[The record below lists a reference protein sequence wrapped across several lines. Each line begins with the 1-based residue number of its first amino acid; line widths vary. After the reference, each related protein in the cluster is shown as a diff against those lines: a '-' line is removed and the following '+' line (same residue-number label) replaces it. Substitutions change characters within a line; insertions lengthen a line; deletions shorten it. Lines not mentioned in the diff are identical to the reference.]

1 VTPVPAP
8 RAVERA
14 SRSVGKLVPGCMTVP
29 GWFVGPLAATAAL
42 VVMGFVSL
50 GAFYASLGGL
60 FIAAGVAF
68 WAGAGMAGIAEPR
81 RWARSALI
89 VAVYLVVLFAG
100 YLMLPRSQSPP
111 PGASRG
117 GPALPRP

>member
-1 VTPVPAP
+1 MSF
-8 RAVERA
+8 A
-14 SRSVGKLVPGCMTVP
+14 SPKDGSMTLP
-29 GWFVGPLAATAAL
+29 SWFVGPLVATAAL

-50 GAFYASLGGL
+50 GAVYASIGGL

-68 WAGAGMAGIAEPR
+68 WAGASMAGIAEPR
-81 RWARSALI
+81 RRARSALI
-89 VAVYLVVLFAG
+89 VAVYLVVLFAS
-100 YLMLPRSQSPP
+100 YLTLPRSQSP

>member
-1 VTPVPAP
+1 
-8 RAVERA
+8 
-14 SRSVGKLVPGCMTVP
+14 MTVP

-50 GAFYASLGGL
+50 GVYASGGGL
-60 FIAAGVAF
+60 LVAAGVAF

-89 VAVYLVVLFAG
+89 VAVYVVVLFAS
-100 YLMLPRSQSPP
+100 YLILLQSQLPPS
-111 PGASRG
+111 GASFG
-117 GPALPRP
+117 GPAVPRP

>member
-1 VTPVPAP
+1 
-8 RAVERA
+8 
-14 SRSVGKLVPGCMTVP
+14 MTVP

-42 VVMGFVSL
+42 VAMGFVSL
-50 GAFYASLGGL
+50 GVYTSIGGL

-89 VAVYLVVLFAG
+89 VAVYVVVLFAS
-100 YLMLPRSQSPP
+100 YLMLPRLQSPP
-111 PGASRG
+111 PGASFG
-117 GPALPRP
+117 GPAVPRP